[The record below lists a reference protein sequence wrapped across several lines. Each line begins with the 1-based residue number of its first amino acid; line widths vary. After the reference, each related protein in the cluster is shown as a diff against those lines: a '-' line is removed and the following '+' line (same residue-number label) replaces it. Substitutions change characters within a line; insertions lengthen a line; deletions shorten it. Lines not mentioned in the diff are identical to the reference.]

1 MKIVL
6 LIILLF
12 SLISCGGGS
21 STASNIDDNNGRQ
34 NNLSI
39 TVENCISTN
48 QVGLKKCDLLH
59 DNRERFYYIY
69 TPENLDSNL
78 SIPVLFAFH
87 GYGSSANRHMNYT
100 NYMQIADENNFVV
113 VYPQGATT
121 PTLSAHWN
129 VGGWTSKSTVKDIE
143 FIETV
148 INLIQDKIQIDQ
160 SIIYSSG
167 MSNGGYMGY
176 HLACNLSEKFAAIAS
191 VTGSMTTN
199 TYDECDSRH
208 PMPVLQIHGLLD
220 YVVPYEGNSGSKS
233 ISDIIDYWIN
243 FNSCNPYPETFI
255 KYDNYSLI
263 TYETYN
269 SCIND
274 VSVKLILHP
283 TMGHTWPTIQS
294 YNINASGEIW
304 NFVSKYDLNGLIK

>member
-12 SLISCGGGS
+12 SLISCSGGS
-21 STASNIDDNNGRQ
+21 STASNIDDNNGLQ
-34 NNLSI
+34 NNPSI

-69 TPENLDSNL
+69 TPENLNSNQ

-87 GYGSSANRHMNYT
+87 GYGSSASRHMNYT

-148 INLIQDKIQIDQ
+148 INL
-160 SIIYSSG
+160 
-167 MSNGGYMGY
+167 
-176 HLACNLSEKFAAIAS
+176 
-191 VTGSMTTN
+191 
-199 TYDECDSRH
+199 
-208 PMPVLQIHGLLD
+208 
-220 YVVPYEGNSGSKS
+220 
-233 ISDIIDYWIN
+233 
-243 FNSCNPYPETFI
+243 
-255 KYDNYSLI
+255 SLI
-263 TYETYN
+263 H
-269 SCIND
+269 I
-274 VSVKLILHP
+274 
-283 TMGHTWPTIQS
+283 
-294 YNINASGEIW
+294 
-304 NFVSKYDLNGLIK
+304 